1 MFWTWNA
8 VTHVILLQVALAFYV
23 LIWPLL
29 KSFAACAAREFA
41 RRYPSDTAAE
51 TASAG
56 AKRPHRGKWRD
67 TQYQRGERANKAERQ
82 EYRHRRTQAAS
93 GTIALKS
100 KHHRELGLS
109 EPVPHLHIKKA
120 YRQMARDFHP
130 DKFVS
135 EQYSDDKRAAAARQ
149 MREVNAAYDW
159 LRSNT

>member
-29 KSFAACAAREFA
+29 KSFAAWASREFA

-51 TASAG
+51 TVSAG
-56 AKRPHRGKWRD
+56 AKRPYRGKWRD
-67 TQYQRGERANKAERQ
+67 TQYQRGERASKAEWQ
-82 EYRHRRTQAAS
+82 EYRKRRSQAAN
-93 GTIALKS
+93 GTMALKS
-100 KHHRELGLS
+100 KHLRVLGLS
-109 EPVPHLHIKKA
+109 EPVHLLDIKKA

-135 EQYSDDKRAAAARQ
+135 EQHSDDKRAAAAAR